1 MPDYPHPTARHTWRH
16 LLPIALLGLAPFSG
30 AATAQ
35 PPFVGPTVAGVLIVV
50 ALTMNMYDMKT
61 MIYAAVIGFVAA
73 LPVAWIVA
81 GKINDA

>member
-1 MPDYPHPTARHTWRH
+1 MERAAPEDPMTRLFGIIY
-16 LLPIALLGLAPFSG
+16 AL
-30 AATAQ
+30 
-35 PPFVGPTVAGVLIVV
+35 VGPTVAGVLIVV